1 MTHPVRVGVKH
12 SPQATTIA
20 VLREVWRVADDSGFD
35 HVWGFD
41 HFVAIAGDPTRPVY
55 EGWIL
60 LGAMAEATKRAN
72 IGLIVTGNS
81 YRHPGVL
88 AKMATTVDHLSGGR
102 LEMGIGAGWAQIEHE
117 MLGLHYGTMGGRI
130 NRLGEACEILL
141 RLWSE
146 EKASFEGRYYKLTDA
161 IHEPK
166 PLAKPHPP
174 LWVGGAGEMKT
185 LRVVARYADVWNPN
199 RPDRDEVTRLSSVL
213 DGYCEEIGRDPAT
226 IRRSANLRW
235 DGADVE
241 ALVTDAGDW
250 VSRGFTE
257 LIIIVAGPNSPS
269 QIERVAPRLAE
280 LRSLQQPN

>member
-1 MTHPVRVGVKH
+1 VTPPIRVGLKH
-12 SPQATTIA
+12 SPQATTIET
-20 VLREVWRVADDSGFD
+20 LRDVWRIADDAGFD

-41 HFVAIAGDPTRPVY
+41 HFAAIMGDPMRPVH

-60 LGAMAEATKRAN
+60 LGAMAEATRRTH

-102 LEMGIGAGWAQIEHE
+102 LEMGIGAGWAQVEHE

-146 EKASFEGRYYKLTDA
+146 EKVTYEGRYYKLIEA

-166 PLAKPHPP
+166 PIQKPHPP

-185 LRVVARYADVWNPN
+185 LKVVARYADVWNPN
-199 RPDRDEVTRLSSVL
+199 RPDRDEVTRLSGVL
-213 DGYCEEIGRDPAT
+213 DGYCAEIGRDPAT

-235 DGADVE
+235 DGTDLD
-241 ALVTDAGDW
+241 ALVGDATEW
-250 VSRGFTE
+250 VRRGFTE
-257 LIIIVAGPNSPS
+257 LVILVSGPDSAA
-269 QIERVAPRLAE
+269 QAERVAGRLAE
-280 LRSLQQPN
+280 IKALTA